1 MIQGHVLLSPTSV
14 GYQLNAQAPSVSEG
28 GTVPLNGVHVNGV
41 VYAAG
46 DMTVSRAARVY
57 GAVIAEGSLISTDT
71 EATLEVWHNDD
82 LSRSLYRGIPLV
94 HRAPGTWSVRY

>member
-1 MIQGHVLLSPTSV
+1 M
-14 GYQLNAQAPSVSEG
+14 
-28 GTVPLNGVHVNGV
+28 PLNGVHVNGV